1 MGWCLLML
9 SNKFQEFYRYKIT
22 YSISIIISLFYL
34 YISLVTGNFIDI
46 TSKELATNGAI
57 FAPMVILENEWYR
70 VLLSMFL
77 HGGLTHFA
85 LNTIS
90 LILVGRA
97 FENYFSPWEYISIY
111 FITGIAG
118 GVISIYFHPLSVI
131 VGASGAIFG
140 VFGGLVG
147 FFVAHKN
154 ALGSEFKEIM
164 SSVGMILGFNLAIGL
179 VFPTID
185 MVAHIVGVIIGFMA
199 GYLSINSKLFWIFNV
214 VLGISIYYF
223 STLVLTKELLIPLL
237 N

>member
-1 MGWCLLML
+1 ML